1 MREYQTVVL
10 SGIGASVARGVAR
23 DQLDTTSAE
32 SLRAELQ
39 QSASCLGRVSRQA
52 MAALLAGEHV
62 YMFWGGGAR
71 PPFL

>member
-1 MREYQTVVL
+1 MVL

-52 MAALLAGEHV
+52 MAALLAGE
-62 YMFWGGGAR
+62 GGGGRGAGSGCAAWQ
-71 PPFL
+71 